1 MPMFYFVPFK
11 FFKDRKKAQ
20 MVDVKASDIA
30 LYGILGLIAL
40 IMFFG
45 LIVVPAMMLINQSL
59 PAIQVQPPAF

>member
-1 MPMFYFVPFK
+1 MFYFVPFK
-11 FFKDRKKAQ
+11 FFKDRKKTP
-20 MVDVKASDIA
+20 MVDVKGSDIA

-59 PAIQVQPPAF
+59 PTIQVQPPAF